1 MSSLSQILAAHG
13 SLLVL
18 DATGMAQAAY
28 WPAPAAPPRLAGEEG
43 EMGVALFRAVQRVCP
58 QLDEAGAFAFAE
70 APGSIL
76 GIRTAA
82 TALRVWT
89 TLRLRPVYG
98 FHALEL
104 AAERGGPAQAWIAD
118 ARRGRWHVL
127 VPGQPVRRVA
137 REELEAARGAWPLA
151 TPAGYRHWEPLPP
164 GTRTEA
170 YELGPLLAGAAHAD
184 LFHLRADPDA
194 ALSAEPSYVQW
205 TPRIHQV
212 P

>member
-1 MSSLSQILAAHG
+1 MSSLSQILAEHG

-18 DATGMAQAAY
+18 DATGTAQAAY
-28 WPAPAAPPRLAGEEG
+28 WPAPDASPRLAREEG
-43 EMGVALFRAVQRVCP
+43 EMGVALFHAVQRVCP
-58 QLDEAGAFAFAE
+58 KLDEPGAFAFAE

-89 TLRLRPVYG
+89 TLRPRPVYG
-98 FHALEL
+98 FNALEL
-104 AAERGGPAQAWIAD
+104 AAERGGPARAWIAD

-127 VPGQPVRRVA
+127 VPGQRVRQAA
-137 REELEAARGAWPLA
+137 RDELETARGAWPLA
-151 TPAGYRHWEPLPP
+151 TLAGYRHWEPLPP
-164 GTRTEA
+164 GTETA
-170 YELGPLLAGAAHAD
+170 SYDLGPLLAGAAHAN
-184 LFHLRADPDA
+184 LFQLREQPDA

-205 TPRIHQV
+205 TPRIHQA